1 MPVQAIIFDCFGVL
15 YNDAFKDFL
24 QRNAKSI
31 NGNEGYY
38 YDLANKSDTGQISDD
53 EFYNALQEVS
63 GEDPAALKHEFH
75 DTHHVNQG
83 LVELIRQ
90 LKPRYK
96 IGMLSNS
103 GRAMLDEFMAEHRI
117 TDLFDIVIASSETP
131 FIKPQREIFELIAE
145 RLQLPFEDL
154 YFVDDSATN
163 TFAAQSYGMH
173 VHTYISVA
181 ELHGALQKE
190 GIL

>member
-1 MPVQAIIFDCFGVL
+1 MAAQAIIFDCFGVL

-24 QRNAKSI
+24 QRNAKAI

-38 YDLANKSDTGQISDD
+38 YGLANQSDTGQVSDE
-53 EFYNALQEVS
+53 EFYNALHEIS

-75 DTHHVNQG
+75 DTHHINQG
-83 LVELIRQ
+83 LVALIRQ

-103 GRAMLDEFMAEHRI
+103 GREMLDEFMAQHGI
-117 TDLFDIVIASSETP
+117 TELFDIVIASSETS
-131 FIKPQREIFELIAE
+131 FIKPQREIFELIAQ
-145 RLQLPFEDL
+145 RLRLPFKDL

-163 TFAAQSYGMH
+163 TLAAQSYGMQ
-173 VHTYISVA
+173 VHTYQSVA
-181 ELHGALQKE
+181 ELQGALQKE

>member
-1 MPVQAIIFDCFGVL
+1 MAVQAIIFDCFGVL

-24 QRNAKSI
+24 QRNAKAI

-38 YDLANKSDTGQISDD
+38 YDLANKSDTGQISDGA
-53 EFYNALQEVS
+53 FYNALRDIS

-75 DTHHVNQG
+75 DTHHLNQG
-83 LVELIRQ
+83 LVDLIRQ

-103 GRAMLDEFMAEHRI
+103 GREMLDEFMAEHNI
-117 TDLFDIVIASSETP
+117 TDLFDCVIASSETP
-131 FIKPQREIFELIAE
+131 FIKPQREIFELIVE
-145 RLQLPFEDL
+145 RLQLPFSNL
-154 YFVDDSATN
+154 YFVDDSAAN
-163 TFAAQSYGMH
+163 TFAAQSYGIQ
-173 VHTYISVA
+173 VHTYESVA
-181 ELHGALQKE
+181 ELQGALQKE